1 MKEIKNYIKSVVAEM
16 RSDVERINSYASMP
30 AQAGA
35 FYANQKFYIVKLES
49 LINMLERGE

>member
-35 FYANQKFYIVKLES
+35 FMPIKNSIS
-49 LINMLERGE
+49 LSWKV